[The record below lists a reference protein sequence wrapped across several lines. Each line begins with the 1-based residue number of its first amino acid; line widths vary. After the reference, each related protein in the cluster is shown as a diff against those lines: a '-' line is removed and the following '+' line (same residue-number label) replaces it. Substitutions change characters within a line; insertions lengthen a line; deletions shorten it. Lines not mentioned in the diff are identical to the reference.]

1 MDFNLLIS
9 TYRYREPEAQNELH
23 EILRFFGDSKP
34 ESDITEISGILVG
47 HTTLDTLNV
56 VWRIRN
62 LVHDEPWRVR
72 YILRLIPVEAAN
84 IEDSLD
90 TIRAAAAALC
100 SKMQERETFRI
111 TVERRCTAL
120 RSSDIILAIAQK
132 IHNKVDLENPVWTV
146 LVEVIGRRVGISVLR
161 RHEIFSSVIEKR
173 GSFTY

>member
-1 MDFNLLIS
+1 MNFNLLIS
-9 TYRYREPEAQNELH
+9 TYRYREPEAQEELH

-72 YILRLIPVEAAN
+72 YILRLIPVEAN

-90 TIRAAAAALC
+90 TIRATAATLC

-111 TVERRCTAL
+111 TVERRSTAL
-120 RSSDIILAIAQK
+120 RPSDIILAIAQK